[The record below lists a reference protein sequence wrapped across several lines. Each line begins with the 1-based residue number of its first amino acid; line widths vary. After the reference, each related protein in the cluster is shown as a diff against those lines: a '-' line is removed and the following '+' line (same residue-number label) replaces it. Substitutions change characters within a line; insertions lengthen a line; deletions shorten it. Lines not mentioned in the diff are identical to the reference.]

1 MEEREEREGM
11 GARRERCGEE
21 GREKGVAKG
30 EEGEKK
36 WQGGMGG
43 RGRGESRRGGKGLA

>member
-1 MEEREEREGM
+1 MVREEEG
-11 GARRERCGEE
+11 
-21 GREKGVAKG
+21 KGVAKG